1 MKKTFTLLIIQFL
14 GLFLFGQNTAEQT
27 GRILSTD
34 KQGIAGVTILIK
46 NTLVGTVSDENG
58 FFKVKADQGQIL
70 VFSYLGYET
79 TEWLIENDEPLKII
93 LKENNAYLEE
103 VVITALGIKSKT
115 RNLSYGVQK
124 LDAEEISTVK
134 AANFLDNLNGKLA
147 GITVTQGATGV
158 GSSSKITIRGEA
170 SFTNN
175 NPLFVVDGMPINNN
189 TIVPVTND
197 AAAGFQEVDFGNG
210 AMEVNPDDIASVQV
224 LKGPA
229 AAALYGTRASNGV
242 ILITTKDGSE
252 QQGTRV
258 SLNSTVFMEQAARL
272 PEFQNKYGQ
281 GNSGDFEFVDGLGG
295 GLNDNIS
302 YSWGPALDEGLLIPQ
317 FDSPVPLPDGRVV
330 RGGDL
335 AVTGGA
341 TIPGSPFIA
350 HPDNLKDFY
359 QTGYTAINN
368 ISVSSGLTN
377 GSYRLSFT
385 DLRSE
390 SIIPGVDLNRNTYGA
405 SLNFF
410 PTEKLKITSSLSYV
424 RSNSENRPSNGYGS
438 ENVNYSLVAWGPRS
452 LDINALQDYWQPGF
466 EGVQQYSFNY
476 TFFDNPYFIL
486 NENRN
491 SFNRNRLF
499 GNIKATY
506 FITDKLNVAFRTGL
520 DFSAEERQFRR
531 NFSTNRFI
539 NGGYAVHNVDYLERN
554 TDILINYQDQ
564 KGDFTFDLYAG
575 GNRLD
580 QTASTQQSQAL
591 SLAQPGIFRLSNAA
605 SPVET
610 FDFLVEKKINSLY
623 GIAKVGYKGFL
634 FFESTLR
641 NDWSSALATPT
652 STDNIS
658 FMYPSLGLG
667 FVASELL
674 DLPTAINFLKLRG
687 SWARVGNDT
696 NPYQTSGA
704 FLAQTP
710 YNSQPTFS
718 DQSTIPNVNLLPE
731 RTTSVE
737 FGVDI
742 RLLNNKVNFEAT
754 YYNALTDN
762 QIITLPSPISSG
774 YNARVVNGSQVR
786 SKGVEVI
793 MGITPVS
800 GQFKWNTTFNFSR
813 NITTVASLPDEVD
826 RLTLAYSRIYDNVNQ
841 TVFYQVE
848 EGGRIGDMYG
858 TGYLRNEDGD
868 FVIGDN
874 GLYVA
879 DNRLQKLGNYNPDF
893 TLGIQNNF
901 HYKNW
906 DFSFLVDWRQG
917 GQLVSRTLALG
928 AVGGQL
934 EETLNRP
941 TEGIVAN
948 GVVNIGTDENPVYEK
963 NTQAVSAEAF
973 YRNFYDRNHEEN
985 NTYDASYVK
994 LRELSLS
1001 YTFDNFADKYIDQ
1014 LNISLIGRN
1023 LLIFSHTPHFDPE
1036 TLAVQGQQFVNG
1048 VEDMSYASTRSIG
1061 LKIGVQF

>member
-1 MKKTFTLLIIQFL
+1 MKKILIFLLIQIFSFC
-14 GLFLFGQNTAEQT
+14 LFSQNITEQT
-27 GRILSTD
+27 GQILTTD
-34 KQGIAGVTILIK
+34 NEGMAGVTILIK
-46 NTLVGTVSDENG
+46 NTTTGVTSDENG
-58 FFKVKADQGQIL
+58 SFKIEAAPGQTL
-70 VFSYLGYET
+70 VFNYLGYESV
-79 TEWLIENDEPLKII
+79 EWLIIDNEPIQIILIEND
-93 LKENNAYLEE
+93 AYLEE

-124 LDAEEISTVK
+124 LDADEINTVK
-134 AANFLDNLNGKLA
+134 ATNFLDNLNGKLA

-189 TIVPVTND
+189 TIVPITND

-242 ILITTKDGSE
+242 ILITTKNGSE
-252 QQGTRV
+252 QQGMRV
-258 SLNSTVFMEQAARL
+258 SLNSTVFMEQVARL
-272 PEFQNKYGQ
+272 PKFQNKYGQ
-281 GNSGDFEFVDGLGG
+281 GNSGSFEFVDGLGG
-295 GLNDNIS
+295 GTNDNIS
-302 YSWGPALDEGLLIPQ
+302 YSWGPAVDAGLLIPQ
-317 FDSPVPLPDGRVV
+317 FDSPVALPDGRTV

-335 AVTGGA
+335 AVHGGT

-350 HPDNLKDFY
+350 YPDNLKNFY

-368 ISVSSGLTN
+368 VAISSGLSN

-390 SIIPGVDLNRNTYGA
+390 SIIPGVDLNRNTYAA

-424 RSNSENRPSNGYGS
+424 RSQSDNRPSNGYGS

-452 LDINALQDYWQPGF
+452 LNTSALQDYWQPGL
-466 EGVQQYSFNY
+466 EGLQQYSFNY

-499 GNIKATY
+499 GNISATY
-506 FITDKLNVAFRTGL
+506 FITDKLNIALRTGL

-539 NGGYAVHNVDYLERN
+539 NGGYAVHNVGFLERN
-554 TDILINYQDQ
+554 TDVLLNYQDK
-564 KGDFTFDLYAG
+564 KGDFTFDFYAG
-575 GNRLD
+575 GNRLS
-580 QTASTQQSQAL
+580 QSASTQQNQTLA
-591 SLAQPGIFRLSNAA
+591 LAQPGIFRLSNAA
-605 SPVET
+605 APVET
-610 FDFLVEKKINSLY
+610 FDFLAEKNINSIY
-623 GIAKVGYKGFL
+623 GIAKVGFKGFL

-641 NDWSSALATPT
+641 NDWSSALASPN
-652 STDNIS
+652 STDNTS

-667 FVASELL
+667 FVASELF
-674 DLPTAINFLKLRG
+674 DLPDAINYLKLRG

-731 RTTSVE
+731 RTTALEIGGEV
-737 FGVDI
+737 
-742 RLLNNKVNFEAT
+742 RLLKNKINIEAT

-786 SKGVEVI
+786 SKGVEII
-793 MGITPVS
+793 MGVTPIT
-800 GQFKWNTTFNFSR
+800 GEFKWNTTFNFSR
-813 NITTVASLPDEVD
+813 NITTVESLPEEVD
-826 RLTLAYSRIYDNVNQ
+826 RLTLAYSSIYDNVNQ

-858 TGYLRNEDGD
+858 TGYLRNENGD

-874 GLYVA
+874 GLYIP

-901 HYKNW
+901 SFKNW
-906 DFSFLVDWRQG
+906 DLGFLVDWRQG

-934 EETLNRP
+934 EETLDRP
-941 TEGIVAN
+941 EAGIIAD
-948 GVVNIGTDENPVYEK
+948 GVVNTGTQENPVYEK

-1001 YTFDNFADKYIDQ
+1001 YTFGDFGNKYLKD

-1023 LLIFSHTPHFDPE
+1023 LLIFSNTPHFDPE

-1061 LKIGVQF
+1061 IKIGVQF

>member
-1 MKKTFTLLIIQFL
+1 MRVAFITLIIQFFS
-14 GLFLFGQNTAEQT
+14 LFLIAQDAANST
-27 GRILSTD
+27 GRILSAD
-34 KQGIAGVTILIK
+34 KEGMAGVTVLVK

-58 FFKVKADQGQIL
+58 YFKLKADQGQTL
-70 VFSYLGYET
+70 VFSFLGYET
-79 TEWLIENDEPLKII
+79 VEWLIENDQPIEIT
-93 LKENNAYLEE
+93 LKESDAYLEE

-124 LDAEEISTVK
+124 LEANELNTVK
-134 AANFLDNLNGKLA
+134 ATNFLDNLNGKLA

-189 TIVPVTND
+189 TIVPITND

-252 QQGTRV
+252 QQGMQV
-258 SLNSTVFMEQAARL
+258 ALNSTFFVEEAARL
-272 PEFQNKYGQ
+272 PKFQNAYGQ
-281 GNSGDFEFVDGLGG
+281 GNNGDFEFVDGLGG
-295 GLNDNIS
+295 GINDNIS
-302 YSWGPALDEGLLIPQ
+302 YSWGPAFEPGLQIPQ
-317 FDSPVPLPDGRVV
+317 FDSPVTLPDGQTV

-335 AVTGGA
+335 AVTGGGA
-341 TIPGSPFIA
+341 IPASPFIA
-350 HPDNLKDFY
+350 YPDNLENFY

-368 ISVSSGLTN
+368 VSIASGLSN

-390 SIIPGVDLNRNTYGA
+390 SIIPGVDLNRNTYA
-405 SLNFF
+405 ANLNFF
-410 PTEKLKITSSLSYV
+410 PTDKLKITSSLSYV
-424 RSNSENRPSNGYGS
+424 RSQSDNRPSNGYGS

-452 LDINALQDYWQPGF
+452 LNTDALQDYWQPGL
-466 EGVQQYSFNY
+466 EGLQQYSFNY

-506 FITDKLNVAFRTGL
+506 FITDKLNIAFRTGL
-520 DFSAEERQFRR
+520 DFSTEERQFLR

-554 TDILINYQDQ
+554 TDVLINYQDQ
-564 KGDFTFDLYAG
+564 KGDFTFDFYAG

-605 SPVET
+605 SPVEN
-610 FDFLVEKKINSLY
+610 FDFLAEKKINSIY
-623 GIAKVGYKGFL
+623 GIAKVGFKAFL

-641 NDWSSALATPT
+641 NDWASALATPV
-652 STDNIS
+652 STDNAS

-667 FVASELL
+667 FVASEVLRM
-674 DLPTAINFLKLRG
+674 PRAINYLKFRG

-718 DQSTIPNVNLLPE
+718 DQATIPNVNLLPE
-731 RTTSVE
+731 RTTAVE
-737 FGVDI
+737 IGAEI
-742 RLLNNKVNFEAT
+742 RLLKNRVNIEAT

-762 QIITLPSPISSG
+762 QIITLPSPVSSG

-786 SKGVEVI
+786 SRGLEVI
-793 MGITPVS
+793 MGVTPIA
-800 GQFKWNTTFNFSR
+800 GKFEWNTTFNFSR
-813 NITTVASLPDEVD
+813 NITTVESLPDEVD
-826 RLTLAYSRIYDNVNQ
+826 RLTLAYSSIYDNVNQ

-858 TGYLRNEDGD
+858 TGYLRNEDGE
-868 FVIGDN
+868 FIIGDN
-874 GLYVA
+874 GLYIP

-893 TLGIQNNF
+893 TLGIQNHF
-901 HYKNW
+901 RYGNW
-906 DFSFLVDWRQG
+906 DLNFLVDWRQG

-941 TEGIVAN
+941 AEGIIAD
-948 GVVNIGTDENPVYEK
+948 GVVNVGTAENPVFEK
-963 NTQAVSAEAF
+963 NTQAVSPEAF

-1001 YTFDNFADKYIDQ
+1001 YTFKNFATKYIDQ
-1014 LNISLIGRN
+1014 LDISFVGRN
-1023 LLIFSHTPHFDPE
+1023 LLIFSNTPHFDPE

-1048 VEDMSYASTRSIG
+1048 VEDMSYATTRSLG
-1061 LKIGVQF
+1061 MKVGVRF